1 ALVKRSLPIFGWP
14 GVLAERLVHEDGFP
28 SRSSLGGHPRAPSP
42 RVEVRPEAQGL
53 EKTEPEAILNPAQ
66 VCKVTQKVPA
76 DLPPKRLDG
85 RIEMVDGDAEPY
97 VQAEKL
103 VDSLQLLR
111 DERRD
116 GGIRRFAGRICEA
129 NVRRLEGFVLV
140 LLDIPSPKEIEHE
153 IGRAHV

>member
-1 ALVKRSLPIFGWP
+1 TIFPYTTLFRS
-14 GVLAERLVHEDGFP
+14 
-28 SRSSLGGHPRAPSP
+28 
-42 RVEVRPEAQGL
+42 
-53 EKTEPEAILNPAQ
+53 
-66 VCKVTQKVPA
+66 
-76 DLPPKRLDG
+76 KRLDG

-140 LLDIPSPKEIEHE
+140 LLDIPSPKEIEHGLE
-153 IGRAHV
+153 VQRVLPIRGSLLSEATNVRKLVDV